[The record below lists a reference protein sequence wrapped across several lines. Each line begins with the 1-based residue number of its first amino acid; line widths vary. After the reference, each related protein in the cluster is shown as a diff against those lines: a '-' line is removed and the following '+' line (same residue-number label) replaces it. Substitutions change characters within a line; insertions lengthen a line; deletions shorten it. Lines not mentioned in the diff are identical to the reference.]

1 MFRAVVSGIAV
12 SVCCVGLLVAR
23 DARAGAA
30 EPGPAG
36 SAASDGSP
44 GSAGWTM
51 STADP
56 LRDYHPAFTGNGY
69 LGVRVPGVGQGYA
82 TQPVMPQSQAAGF
95 YAEPPGDV
103 ARKASLPAW
112 SGLDLVR
119 GGDRFSAAL
128 DFPCRFGHV
137 CQAEFGELAGRA
149 RGTTEQPN
157 YTGTGFVAGYGDAID
172 PVPGTT
178 TTWRVRDV
186 AAAGAAPPT
195 RPDAHR
201 GAPRKRHP
209 PPPPR
214 PVARTAPPRRHAASR
229 VRPDARPAH
238 RHHHHL
244 GPLARHVRQLRGL
257 HRPGAAACRGRPA
270 AVHADVERHRA

>member
-12 SVCCVGLLVAR
+12 FALYAALLVAP
-23 DARAGAA
+23 DAPARAA

-36 SAASDGSP
+36 SGGSSGSP
-44 GSAGWTM
+44 GSAGWRM

-178 TTWRVRDV
+178 TTWRVRDWG
-186 AAAGAAPPT
+186 AAG
-195 RPDAHR
+195 R
-201 GAPRKRHP
+201 
-209 PPPPR
+209 
-214 PVARTAPPRRHAASR
+214 
-229 VRPDARPAH
+229 
-238 RHHHHL
+238 
-244 GPLARHVRQLRGL
+244 GPLARWDSDGGGTDKSPPLR
-257 HRPGAAACRGRPA
+257 PPPA
-270 AVHADVERHRA
+270 VG